1 MDQSVFSP
9 IKYSEHRHVT
19 KKLLRPSSARSR
31 NVGCRSQWESSA
43 SGGPKV
49 VRISITD
56 ADATDS
62 SSDEEDQLF
71 CRHRVKK
78 YVSEISIES
87 CSRDESCA
95 TGNWTNRSVRNNGRK
110 RLPRPAETQ
119 VGRRPVK
126 LSVSNN
132 GKKYRGVRQR
142 PWGKWAAEIRDPA
155 RRIRLWLGTYDTAE
169 EAAKVYDNAAIQL
182 RGPDA
187 MTNFATTTTTTTTT
201 VLKPKPEVQT
211 TTSTSYD
218 SGEESPHNLSSPTS
232 VLRFRS
238 APSEDSESQNR
249 QEPFKQI
256 KEEASLP
263 EPQPESVPSGGCSSD
278 NSTSTS
284 TSVSGC
290 EGEGE
295 IFLSCVEDT
304 PFLNDL
310 MDFETPAPELFDELN
325 LPDNFFSV
333 DFGDIFLGSSEDI
346 GSSSWRVDDFFQ
358 EIGDIFASD
367 PLVAL

>member
-9 IKYSEHRHVT
+9 IKYTEHRHVT
-19 KKLLRPSSARSR
+19 KKLLRPSSVRSR
-31 NVGCRSQWESSA
+31 NVPGCRSQSEPSA
-43 SGGPKV
+43 SSGPRV
-49 VRISITD
+49 VKISVTD

-62 SSDEEDQLF
+62 SSDEEDELF

-87 CSRDESCA
+87 CSRDNSSTTA
-95 TGNWTNRSVRNNGRK
+95 TGPWTNRSVRNGRK
-110 RLPRPAETQ
+110 RPAGPAETQ
-119 VGRRPVK
+119 AGRRSVK

-132 GKKYRGVRQR
+132 GKKFRGVRQR

-155 RRIRLWLGTYDTAE
+155 RRVRLWLGTFDTAE

-187 MTNFATTTTTTTTT
+187 MTNFATTTTAP
-201 VLKPKPEVQT
+201 KPKPEILT
-211 TTSTSYD
+211 TTSSSYD

-238 APSEDSESQNR
+238 LSTEESECQNR
-249 QEPFKQI
+249 QEPVKQV
-256 KEEASLP
+256 KEEAIFPEP
-263 EPQPESVPSGGCSSD
+263 EPQSVPVGGCSSNSD
-278 NSTSTS
+278 NNNNNS
-284 TSVSGC
+284 TSVSGTD
-290 EGEGE
+290 GEGE
-295 IFLSCVEDT
+295 IFLSSAEDT

-310 MDFETPAPELFDELN
+310 MDFETPATEMFDGFN

-346 GSSSWRVDDFFQ
+346 GSSTWRVDDFFQ